1 MLERLE
7 ASFRRTC
14 PTVEHASLRW
24 HREARDVAHVRNDV
38 VEPWARGDA
47 SGVLVTVRDRGGAGY
62 AATSDLSDAGLEGAF
77 RRARQW
83 ADRTRGRSIQAEVP
97 LPSPVQG
104 SYVGPAEQPFSAV
117 APKEVLDRLRRA
129 CAEMA
134 IDDAIVDRHA
144 SVEHVDVETLLV
156 DSAGMRV
163 HQQYEVTIPFAVA
176 VAHAAGESQ
185 VRTLGGRGHARQG
198 GVEVLERILPPG
210 RARRVAEEAV
220 ELLAATMCPEATCD
234 VVLAPDQMILQ
245 IHESIGHPL
254 ELDRILGDERNY
266 AGTSFVTLDMFGS
279 YRYGSDLLDVTFDPG
294 VPGQVASY
302 AYDDDGT
309 PATREWLIRKGILE
323 RGLGGAASQARSGVP
338 GVANAR
344 ACAWNRPPI
353 DRMANLNLEPG
364 TSRFEDLVGAVENG
378 VYMETNCSWSID
390 DARNKFQFGCE
401 LGRRIRDGELAEL
414 VRKPNYRGISATFW
428 RNLAGVGDAST
439 REVLGTPNC
448 GKGEP
453 NQMVRVGHASP
464 ACRFRDVAVFGGA

>member
-1 MLERLE
+1 MLEGLE

-14 PTVEHASLRW
+14 PAVEHASLRW
-24 HREARDVAHVRNDV
+24 HRESRNVAHVRNDV
-38 VEPWARGDA
+38 LEPWMRGDEA
-47 SGVLVTVRDRGGAGY
+47 GVLVTVRDGGGAGY
-62 AATSDLSDAGLEGAF
+62 AATSDLSDAGLAEAF
-77 RRARQW
+77 RRAQGW
-83 ADRTRGRSIQAEVP
+83 AARTRGRSIQAEVP
-97 LPSPVQG
+97 LPTPVEG
-104 SYVGPAEQPFSAV
+104 SYEGPAEQPFTRV
-117 APKEVLDRLRRA
+117 APAELIDRLRQS
-129 CAEMA
+129 CAEMTV
-134 IDDAIVDRHA
+134 DPSIVDRHA
-144 SVEHVDVETLLV
+144 SLEHVDVETLLL

-163 HQQYEVTIPFAVA
+163 HQRYEVTIPFAVA
-176 VAHAAGESQ
+176 VAHVAGDSQ

-198 GVEVLERILPPG
+198 GLEVLERILPPG
-210 RARRVAEEAV
+210 RARRVADEAR
-220 ELLAATMCPEATCD
+220 ELLAAPMCPEQTCD

-266 AGTSFVTLDMFGS
+266 AGTSFVTLDMFGT
-279 YRYGSDLLDVTFDPG
+279 YRYGSELLDVTFDPD
-294 VPGQVASY
+294 VHGQVASY
-302 AYDDDGT
+302 AFDDDGT
-309 PATREWLIRKGILE
+309 PAKRQWLIRKGILE

-364 TSRFEDLVGAVENG
+364 TSSFDELVGAVEDG

-401 LGRRIRDGELAEL
+401 MGRRIRDGKLAEL

-464 ACRFRDVAVFGGA
+464 ACHFRDIAVFGGA